1 MKRGMFVLSGA
12 LAAGAIPWSAQALAA
27 DPTTADCLAASE
39 ASLKSGNDQKLRQE
53 RTQLLVCASPNC
65 PADIRKE
72 CVHRVDEVN
81 AAIPTII
88 FEAKDGSGKDLSSVK
103 VTMDGQI
110 LAERLEGSALSIDPG
125 EHTFLF
131 ETAGQAPL
139 TKQFVIRESQKD
151 RREAI
156 AFGVDVASTTTSS
169 QPTGAPQTLPLPQ
182 ASEPTHGLGTQR
194 IGAIV
199 AGGVGVVGVA
209 VGSVFGLVAMSKKN
223 DAQNVCPNQCATPDG
238 VSKWSDAK
246 NAGTIS
252 TVAFIVGGV
261 GLAGGAILW
270 FTAKPA
276 SESAGSAQLGMGLG
290 TVQLKGTW

>member
-1 MKRGMFVLSGA
+1 MMRRHFASFAVTAVTVLLTEG
-12 LAAGAIPWSAQALAA
+12 LALAA

-53 RTQLLVCASPNC
+53 RTQLLVCASANC

-156 AFGVDVASTTTSS
+156 TFGADVASPTTSS
-169 QPTGAPQTLPLPQ
+169 EPTGAPQTLPLPQ
-182 ASEPTHGLGTQR
+182 ASEPSHALGPQR

-223 DAQNVCPNQCATPDG
+223 DAQNVCPSQCATPDG

-246 NAGTIS
+246 SAGTIS

-270 FTAKPA
+270 FTAKPT
-276 SESAGSAQLGMGLG
+276 SDSAANTQLGMGLG